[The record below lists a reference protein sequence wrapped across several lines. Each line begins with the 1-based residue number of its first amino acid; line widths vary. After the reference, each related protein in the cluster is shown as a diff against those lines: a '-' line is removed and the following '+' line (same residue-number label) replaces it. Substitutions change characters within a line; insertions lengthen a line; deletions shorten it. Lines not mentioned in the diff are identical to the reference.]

1 MLKLS
6 LYDYI
11 NAYILFKETASVQI
25 TPTAD
30 ANTINGIIKV
40 ILKNLATFTNGISEI
55 ENTQVNNA

>member
-11 NAYILFKETASVQI
+11 NAYILFKETASLYI
-25 TPTAD
+25 TATAD

-40 ILKNLATFTNGISEI
+40 ILKNLAIFTNGISEI

>member
-25 TPTAD
+25 TATAD

-40 ILKNLATFTNGISEI
+40 ILKNLAIFTNGISEI